1 MSEHDRSAKSPHAF
15 MVEALGVQS
24 QLLAQRRTLIT
35 AALMGERTAMNEGLG
50 FFASDVD
57 RYFESRAL
65 EEPIAPPEPRTWRK

>member
-1 MSEHDRSAKSPHAF
+1 MSEHDHSGKSPHAF

-24 QLLAQRRTLIT
+24 QLLAQRRNLIT
-35 AALMGERTAMNEGLG
+35 AALMGERMAMNDGLG

-65 EEPIAPPEPRTWRK
+65 EDPIAPPELRTWRK